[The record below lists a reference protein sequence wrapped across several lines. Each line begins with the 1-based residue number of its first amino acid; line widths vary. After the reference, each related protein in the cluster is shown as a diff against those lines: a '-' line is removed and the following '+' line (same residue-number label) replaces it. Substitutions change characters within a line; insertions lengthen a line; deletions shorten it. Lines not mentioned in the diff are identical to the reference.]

1 MLLKN
6 GSLENRAARLWTVWI
21 ILVALILVALVAAV
35 SLVPRAVA
43 EEKAAGIQNAAAK
56 PKGDGSDSKKVADL
70 KIRSTTTMPVELSEA
85 ETKCLRGRRAIA
97 SGEFIIDEHGLGS
110 TRSLPPDTAYLPDG
124 KIRCIREDNTTF
136 PDASRQVT
144 E

>member
-1 MLLKN
+1 MPH
-6 GSLENRAARLWTVWI
+6 GFGQFRI
-21 ILVALILVALVAAV
+21 ILVALILVAVVAAV

-97 SGEFIIDEHGLGS
+97 SGEFIIDEHGRDQHVVYHR
-110 TRSLPPDTAYLPDG
+110 TRHIYLMD
-124 KIRCIREDNTTF
+124 KMIRRG
-136 PDASRQVT
+136 
-144 E
+144 